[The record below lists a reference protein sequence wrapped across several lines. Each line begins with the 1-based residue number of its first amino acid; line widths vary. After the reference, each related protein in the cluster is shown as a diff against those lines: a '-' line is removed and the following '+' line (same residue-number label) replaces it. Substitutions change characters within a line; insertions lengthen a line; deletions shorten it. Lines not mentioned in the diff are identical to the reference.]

1 MDSTS
6 KPAEVTDAPT
16 PARWPE
22 RVQLRNGSA
31 VLIRPIQSA
40 DKRRLREGFER
51 LSDESRRR
59 RFLVPMPR
67 LSPSL
72 VRYLTEVDH
81 HDHEALVALGAEHAE
96 PVGVARYVRAPDKAD
111 AAEVA
116 VAVVDDWHGQGVA
129 GELLRRLAQ
138 RAREEGIARFTA
150 TCLAQNREVLDL
162 FEGVGA
168 ARLVSSESGLV
179 EAEIELPA
187 ADERGL
193 LDLLRAAATRHLVF
207 RPAWTRSGTEAD
219 AEPDWPPKEGDRSG
233 SG

>member
-1 MDSTS
+1 MSE
-6 KPAEVTDAPT
+6 PAEVTDAPT
-16 PARWPE
+16 PTRWPE

-31 VLIRPIQSA
+31 VLIRPIQST
-40 DKRRLREGFER
+40 DKQRMREGFQR
-51 LSDESRRR
+51 LSAESRRR

-67 LSPSL
+67 LSPRL

-81 HDHEALVALGAEHAE
+81 HDHEALVALGAEHGE
-96 PVGVARYVRAPDKAD
+96 PIGVARYVRAPDKAD

-129 GELLRRLAQ
+129 SELLRRLAQ
-138 RAREEGIARFTA
+138 RAREEGIVRFTA
-150 TCLAQNREVLDL
+150 TCLADNREVFEL

-168 ARLVSSESGLV
+168 TRMVSSESGLV
-179 EAEIELPA
+179 ESDIELPA

-193 LDLLRAAATRHLVF
+193 LDLLRAAATRHLIF

-219 AEPDWPPKEGDRSG
+219 AEPDWPPKEHDRSA